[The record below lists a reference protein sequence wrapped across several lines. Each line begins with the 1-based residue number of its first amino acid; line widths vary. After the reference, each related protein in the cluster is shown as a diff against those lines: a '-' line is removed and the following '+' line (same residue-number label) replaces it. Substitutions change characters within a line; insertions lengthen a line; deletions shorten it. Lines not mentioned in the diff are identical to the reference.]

1 MEMTKQEAD
10 NFNIEDWREEPL
22 NKGASYVKINGRW
35 VIDDIQEIREAIE
48 ELCVKLHIEY

>member
-1 MEMTKQEAD
+1 MTKQEA
-10 NFNIEDWREEPL
+10 NYHQMEDWRGDL
-22 NKGASYVKINGRW
+22 LVRGFDYVKINGHW